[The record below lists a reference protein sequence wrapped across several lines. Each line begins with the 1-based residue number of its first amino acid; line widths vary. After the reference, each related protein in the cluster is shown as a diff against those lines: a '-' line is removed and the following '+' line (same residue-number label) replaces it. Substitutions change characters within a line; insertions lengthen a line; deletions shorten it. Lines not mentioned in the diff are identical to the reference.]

1 MEGDVEALA
10 GVYAFSFLG
19 VMAIFA
25 IGCGMLKVKRAELP
39 REVVAPWSHVIGGGA
54 AVIFAFFVNL
64 QSQSDYLV
72 YFFVYLS
79 GVGVLILLMF
89 QRVRLLK
96 LLIYFAPPSLALVLK
111 KELQALRSEE
121 VVFFCKDPKDLY
133 ILNKALS
140 YVRANESTV
149 DSVLVVHCRGKVK
162 HSGKEGGEEE
172 EGEGA
177 KTIRMVDQMYPAIR
191 VSFLQVD
198 QTFTPE
204 VVEVLSKLLDV
215 RKEKMMISCPSDD
228 FVHRIDRL
236 GGVRVITH

>member
-19 VMAIFA
+19 VMALFA

-54 AVIFAFFVNL
+54 AVILAFFVNL

-72 YFFVYLS
+72 YFFLYLS
-79 GVGVLILLMF
+79 GVGVLTLLMF

-149 DSVLVVHCRGKVK
+149 DSVLVVHCRGE
-162 HSGKEGGEEE
+162 GKPGGREGGEEE

-198 QTFTPE
+198 QAFTPE

-215 RKEKMMISCPSDD
+215 RKEKMMISCPDWK
-228 FVHRIDRL
+228 HRIDRL